1 MRFALRGLVPLIALV
16 LLALAPLSEAAR
28 KGGYSG
34 ALYGFN
40 SKQKETG
47 TVVRFSVRN
56 ANLRNFFF
64 RDPSYYCAGTGVYES
79 ARYTIPSAAIRNNR
93 VNKTYKVGSGGNT
106 VTFTLKGT
114 FSGARAAGTLVQTGA
129 ALGCSKNWRWKA
141 RLRP

>member
-1 MRFALRGLVPLIALV
+1 MRIAARVLVPIIALV
-16 LLALAPLSEAAR
+16 CLAFAAVSDGAR
-28 KGGYSG
+28 QGAYRG

-40 SKQKETG
+40 SNLRETG
-47 TVVRFSVRN
+47 TKVTFSVRN
-56 ANLRNFFF
+56 AHVRNFFF

-93 VNKTYKVGSGGNT
+93 VNRTYKVGSGSNT

-114 FSGARAAGTLVQTGA
+114 FSGRRARGTLVQTGA
-129 ALGCSKNWRWKA
+129 ALGCSKDWRWKA